1 MQTNDEPLISCGIM
15 VLEIGRNKLP
25 DKSEFFLQKVNVW
38 FTLIMKRLL

>member
-25 DKSEFFLQKVNVW
+25 DKSEFFY
-38 FTLIMKRLL
+38 KR

>member
-25 DKSEFFLQKVNVW
+25 DKSAVDKEYRNEK
-38 FTLIMKRLL
+38 